1 MADFRGR
8 LSAEASTLSEEN
20 VMKKAFAMIAVMG
33 LVAVPLMA
41 APLVQLSQDRTSFT
55 EILGTPSNPQG
66 TTGTRAQNA
75 YDNDEVLYDNMW
87 SAVNQGAGFLG
98 TGSANLTLSVIAGS
112 ATFVMDDISLAS
124 SFSSAS
130 LGGLHWVFYNPGG
143 SGGSGGTATGLS
155 TTDTWAFFSNPG
167 TGAIGATIGAF
178 QLTGIPTGFFVFTLD
193 FSGSGLVLP
202 KNSWIGFRKSF
213 GTVAYL
219 GGTGGD
225 AGASTQDIGLGFG
238 SFPSP
243 GITTALVS
251 PVSAVGAGGTG
262 GGSLHIAMGLF
273 PEPASAALLALGG
286 LVALRRR
293 RLA

>member
-1 MADFRGR
+1 
-8 LSAEASTLSEEN
+8 
-20 VMKKAFAMIAVMG
+20 MKKAFAMIAVMG

-41 APLVQLSQDRTSFT
+41 APLTQLGQDRTSFT

-66 TTGTRAQNA
+66 TAGNRAQNA
-75 YDNDEVLYDNMW
+75 YDGDEVLYDNMW
-87 SAVNQGAGFLG
+87 SAVAG
-98 TGSANLTLSVIAGS
+98 GSANLTLSVIAGS
-112 ATFVMDDISLAS
+112 ATFVMDDITLAS

-130 LGGLHWVFYNPGG
+130 LGGLHWIFYNPGG
-143 SGGSGGTATGLS
+143 SAGSGGTATGQF

-167 TGAIGATIGAF
+167 TGAIGATIAAF
-178 QLTGIPTGFFVFTLD
+178 QLSGIQTGFFIFTLD

-225 AGASTQDIGLGFG
+225 AGSSTQDVGLGFG
-238 SFPSP
+238 TFPT
-243 GITTALVS
+243 GITSSTVA
-251 PVSAVGAGGTG
+251 PVSLLGAGGTG

-273 PEPASAALLALGG
+273 PEPASAALLAIGG
-286 LVALRRR
+286 LVVLRRR